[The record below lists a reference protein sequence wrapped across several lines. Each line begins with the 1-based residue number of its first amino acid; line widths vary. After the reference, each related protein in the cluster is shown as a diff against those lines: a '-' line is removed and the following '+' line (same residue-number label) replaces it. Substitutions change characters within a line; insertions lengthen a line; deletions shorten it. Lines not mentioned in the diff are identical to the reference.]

1 MQSWRKVGGI
11 NRSAKNQNIRAPRTV
26 VTGDYYITKDNQVSG
41 VQFADTTRQ
50 ISAADT
56 DNKGYWYDLSDDNVN
71 IYRVD
76 GSVNV
81 GKKEPTFPAPYSDN
95 QIFDP
100 SLDITSNSFGKQNYD
115 GSSPYQISYDG
126 NMLVVGDYES
136 QKIYT
141 YIWNVD
147 TFIWSKTITANE
159 ETNEI
164 NSINNPIQT
173 NDDTYNNMHFGS
185 NISFIKSSDA
195 NGQNSILVV
204 SYPDQYL
211 YTYVFLMTSA
221 GLQWMPIKI
230 KGGSNFYNYVV
241 ENIDDSDE
249 LPNWGASISIVGSG
263 NKYFLTVGCPN
274 TSGGGSTSNNNCG
287 YIIYE
292 LNISFSDQIYTIIN
306 SDITK
311 RSDHSQLGYSVS
323 SFYQV
328 DQSDSNQYTFR
339 CVVGAPYY
347 TKVDSSNS
355 SSNPYCGCVNVSTIN
370 RFKSGSIY
378 LKNGP
383 TKIVVEPENPQNNA
397 NFGWSVSIDQT
408 TGNYLAV
415 GSPGVTSS
423 NITTSNDSSNGFSSI
438 SKRNLSGLKARDD
451 KSLSI
456 TVSDI
461 KSNKNSP
468 NPLAITVSSAD
479 NYHPDN
485 PNDIG
490 PSYQIFDTDN
500 LVSGDTQEITF
511 TAQKDQTVTGYLIG
525 NGNRGEPWTKFNV
538 EQGQG
543 YPRGG
548 SGGNGVGPYK
558 GSFPVN
564 KGDTFTV
571 SFTYNDGKNGDV
583 EWKDQNGTSLKKF
596 QMRNSED
603 VKNQYGGLGGT
614 GGVWVDGNN
623 AYVASVNGTSADTT
637 KNSAQSDLFSNIK
650 VNPIDSNGNRFW
662 TQDEN
667 DHDQPPSSFGGG
679 GGGGQGQPGYNQYG
693 QAALYGKGGVRSN
706 VDQQAKTGSG
716 LNPTAGGSGA
726 RGKKNYG
733 AGGGGDRYNT
743 ADNWGGQGGPGAFIL
758 INEPLDTKA
767 PVITISGNNPLTV
780 AQGSSFT
787 PPKATSDDGST
798 VTVESN
804 TVNTLKIGNYS
815 VVYTATDESGNTGT
829 ATLTV
834 NVTDQTAPSAPQFV
848 SFPNGN
854 TESTVTIQ
862 LNDDATSWS
871 YSVDNGSSFTAGS
884 GITFD
889 LITGTYNADTIQIKS
904 KDNAGNESGVAKNTL
919 TVVVNTNTPQLPT
932 VTFPNAT
939 SNTGIVTVTL
949 ATNASYWAYSVDSG
963 TTFNQGSGNQFTL
976 GSATYAEN
984 QIRVKNM
991 TNTGTESSTVNNTN
1005 KITVNTGVV
1014 GNPIVTWSVDD
1025 PLKYPTNKTEVK
1037 VTMGTGANSWS
1048 YSTDGS
1054 TFSSEKTTNGSFT
1067 LNEGTYDI
1075 GKVVI
1080 KNKNDV
1086 GTSSNTSNSYKIT
1099 IDTTPPTV
1107 TLNGLTPQYVEK
1119 GSSWIDPSVTAT
1131 DQSGIKSIQITG
1143 SVSSNTVGN
1152 YPITYTVTDNAGN
1165 VTSLQRIV
1173 IVQDTTAPALTVTP
1187 PTTNQDG
1194 ITQLGQSQ
1202 ILTEPGTKVEVS
1214 SDGGKNFTTLTTN
1227 SSGNETQYYKPGAY
1241 NVGDLQ
1247 TKVTD
1252 NAGNVATSAN
1262 SSRIITVSN
1271 PSSGVIT
1278 IAKGY
1283 YTSENVDGFET
1294 QLFVD
1299 NSIDILTTI
1308 NASSPNFSVNQFYL
1322 ERENDYNNNVK
1333 IYVENS
1339 NNKSYLT
1346 VTSDNLGDDAQE
1358 LLLQNLTSDK
1368 NNATIFT
1375 VLDYNA
1381 FKIAANYRGYP
1392 DKFPVSKNQYWI
1404 TTQIDNTLA
1413 VLAVNFKATDLDN
1426 KKRGVNNTTFDI
1438 LTNSNAYNGVN
1449 RDNEAQSFYIDT
1461 GVFNSSS
1468 TDSDAGFGTVSLL
1481 TYNSSDGEYK
1491 ENNSR
1496 IVNPVGGNLGYS
1508 VKSADNTVFVGYK
1521 ERTQINI
1528 YKYVAGQLGN
1538 NPLQSIHND
1547 NGQFSKYIVSDNSG
1561 LVLGSNYQHLNNDDT
1576 QYNRVILYNNRKP
1589 YNFYVTGESG
1599 VTGKFVVNN
1608 EAEIN
1613 SLRVTSDMS
1622 NQDIDVRYGGNLL
1635 PFSVGA
1641 LGNLTSNKLL
1651 MGVGLTDEGALE
1663 NGYKINSI
1671 IEKHDSA
1678 IVYTDAWGKFNKNET
1693 SGLAICPGNYFN
1705 TAAGMRLDASG
1716 NVVVNGNLTVTG
1728 DLIVDGTETN
1738 VPNGGGNTP
1747 SGGGNTPSGGSNNFD
1762 PTGVITILMVMSVLE
1777 LQHLLKN

>member
-11 NRSAKNQNIRAPRTV
+11 NRSAKNENIRAPRTV
-26 VTGDYYITKDNQVSG
+26 VTGDYYITKDNNISG

-100 SLDITSNSFGKQNYD
+100 SLDTTPLTAFGKQKYD

-173 NDDTYNNMHFGS
+173 KDDTYNNMHFGS

-211 YTYVFLMTSA
+211 YTYVFILTKDA

-230 KGGSNFYNYVV
+230 KGESNFYNYVFA
-241 ENIDDSDE
+241 NIDDSDE

-263 NKYFLTVGCPN
+263 NQYFLTVGCPN
-274 TSGGGSTSNNNCG
+274 TSDGGTNSNDNCG

-292 LNISFSDQIYTIIN
+292 LNTSFTDLSYTIIN

-339 CVVGAPYY
+339 CAVGAPHY

-355 SSNPYCGCVNVSTIN
+355 SSNTYCGCVNVSTIN
-370 RFKSGSIY
+370 RFKSGSTY

-423 NITTSNDSSNGFSSI
+423 NITSSNDSSNGFSSI
-438 SKRNLSGLKARDD
+438 SKRSLLNNLKSRD
-451 KSLSI
+451 S
-456 TVSDI
+456 
-461 KSNKNSP
+461 
-468 NPLAITVSSAD
+468 
-479 NYHPDN
+479 
-485 PNDIG
+485 
-490 PSYQIFDTDN
+490 QDT
-500 LVSGDTQEITF
+500 
-511 TAQKDQTVTGYLIG
+511 
-525 NGNRGEPWTKFNV
+525 
-538 EQGQG
+538 
-543 YPRGG
+543 
-548 SGGNGVGPYK
+548 
-558 GSFPVN
+558 
-564 KGDTFTV
+564 
-571 SFTYNDGKNGDV
+571 
-583 EWKDQNGTSLKKF
+583 
-596 QMRNSED
+596 
-603 VKNQYGGLGGT
+603 
-614 GGVWVDGNN
+614 
-623 AYVASVNGTSADTT
+623 
-637 KNSAQSDLFSNIK
+637 
-650 VNPIDSNGNRFW
+650 
-662 TQDEN
+662 
-667 DHDQPPSSFGGG
+667 
-679 GGGGQGQPGYNQYG
+679 
-693 QAALYGKGGVRSN
+693 
-706 VDQQAKTGSG
+706 
-716 LNPTAGGSGA
+716 
-726 RGKKNYG
+726 
-733 AGGGGDRYNT
+733 
-743 ADNWGGQGGPGAFIL
+743 
-758 INEPLDTKA
+758 
-767 PVITISGNNPLTV
+767 ITI
-780 AQGSSFT
+780 
-787 PPKATSDDGST
+787 
-798 VTVESN
+798 
-804 TVNTLKIGNYS
+804 
-815 VVYTATDESGNTGT
+815 
-829 ATLTV
+829 
-834 NVTDQTAPSAPQFV
+834 
-848 SFPNGN
+848 
-854 TESTVTIQ
+854 
-862 LNDDATSWS
+862 
-871 YSVDNGSSFTAGS
+871 
-884 GITFD
+884 
-889 LITGTYNADTIQIKS
+889 
-904 KDNAGNESGVAKNTL
+904 
-919 TVVVNTNTPQLPT
+919 
-932 VTFPNAT
+932 
-939 SNTGIVTVTL
+939 
-949 ATNASYWAYSVDSG
+949 
-963 TTFNQGSGNQFTL
+963 
-976 GSATYAEN
+976 
-984 QIRVKNM
+984 M
-991 TNTGTESSTVNNTN
+991 
-1005 KITVNTGVV
+1005 
-1014 GNPIVTWSVDD
+1014 
-1025 PLKYPTNKTEVK
+1025 
-1037 VTMGTGANSWS
+1037 
-1048 YSTDGS
+1048 
-1054 TFSSEKTTNGSFT
+1054 
-1067 LNEGTYDI
+1067 
-1075 GKVVI
+1075 
-1080 KNKNDV
+1080 
-1086 GTSSNTSNSYKIT
+1086 
-1099 IDTTPPTV
+1099 
-1107 TLNGLTPQYVEK
+1107 
-1119 GSSWIDPSVTAT
+1119 
-1131 DQSGIKSIQITG
+1131 
-1143 SVSSNTVGN
+1143 
-1152 YPITYTVTDNAGN
+1152 
-1165 VTSLQRIV
+1165 
-1173 IVQDTTAPALTVTP
+1173 
-1187 PTTNQDG
+1187 
-1194 ITQLGQSQ
+1194 
-1202 ILTEPGTKVEVS
+1202 
-1214 SDGGKNFTTLTTN
+1214 
-1227 SSGNETQYYKPGAY
+1227 
-1241 NVGDLQ
+1241 
-1247 TKVTD
+1247 
-1252 NAGNVATSAN
+1252 
-1262 SSRIITVSN
+1262 
-1271 PSSGVIT
+1271 
-1278 IAKGY
+1278 KGY

-1299 NSIDILTTI
+1299 NSIDILTAI
-1308 NASSPNFSVNQFYL
+1308 NDTSPDFSLNQFYL

-1333 IYVENS
+1333 IYVENNNNN
-1339 NNKSYLT
+1339 NNKLYLT

-1358 LLLQNLTSDK
+1358 LLLQNLTPDK
-1368 NNATIFT
+1368 NSATIFT

-1392 DKFPVSKNQYWI
+1392 DNFPVSKNQYWI
-1404 TTQIDNTLA
+1404 TTQIDNKLA
-1413 VLAVNFKATDLDN
+1413 VLAVNFKAADLGN
-1426 KKRGVNNTTFDI
+1426 KKRGVNYTTFDI
-1438 LTNSNAYNGVN
+1438 LTNSTTYNGLN
-1449 RDNEAQSFYIDT
+1449 RYNEAQSFYIDT

-1468 TDSDAGFGTVSLL
+1468 DASFGTVSLL

-1491 ENNSR
+1491 ENGMSKT
-1496 IVNPVGGNLGYS
+1496 GSGNLGYS
-1508 VKSADNTVFVGYK
+1508 VKSADKTVFVGYK
-1521 ERTQINI
+1521 QSTQINI
-1528 YKYVAGQLGN
+1528 YKYGIAGQSDINL
-1538 NPLQSIHND
+1538 LQSIHND

-1671 IEKHDSA
+1671 IEKNDSA

-1738 VPNGGGNTP
+1738 DNGGGNTP

-1762 PTGVITILMVMSVLE
+1762 PTGVITILNGNVGIGTTTPSEKLEVDDNIKLNGDIYGPGGDNAEIFIYPNATDTSASSLSWLE
-1777 LQHLLKN
+1777 LRKERCAFGGPKFQFYTNSTTTSYGDLSMTIDASGNVGMGKLSQVTINSIDSGPQDKDISGNNLSPNTYSTNNLQIYPSYLRDNGNNKVGYAAQTIGVNIKNPNDNNGHIYQLAASGGITGASAINFCADAESGGSNSAQFSIWTSPQSANNTISTIPLKQRVSVCGNGNVGINTPTPSGILHVTQATDSVNCYFETDNKVEPYANGYGNGQNVNFIFKNPTYEMAGISAIDTSGAYNGNYQASLVFRTTNGAQYSSPGVLSPNWMKQQMVIKYNGDITHSGTLAQDSDKRIKENITDLNNSLQKITSLRGVNYNLIDDDKKQLKAGVIAQEVDGIIPEAVDKSDENKLAVSYISFIPYLIESVKELKRENDELKEEIKKIKNAIKM